1 MLVKYPNLVLETV
14 FLPNWLL
21 TLRPVFLFGFFSF
34 LIYSFLSPS
43 TEFREISQTLHLEFP
58 LKERVDPELA
68 ALLMNSGDFLV
79 YTFLLKHGIFKQV
92 NGKLIAKYVGK
103 RIYYEES
110 QKFLINGQWVNL
122 NKARVISVRNFF
134 KQNLRIAEGVIRI

>member
-1 MLVKYPNLVLETV
+1 MEHPDLVLETKL
-14 FLPNWLL
+14 LPNWLL

-43 TEFREISQTLHLEFP
+43 AEFREILQTLYLEFP

-79 YTFLLKHGIFKQV
+79 YTFLLKHGDFKQV

-103 RIYYEES
+103 RIYYEAS
-110 QKFLINGQWVNL
+110 QKFLIDGQWVNL
-122 NKARVISVRNFF
+122 NKARVISVRSF
-134 KQNLRIAEGVIRI
+134 

>member
-1 MLVKYPNLVLETV
+1 
-14 FLPNWLL
+14 
-21 TLRPVFLFGFFSF
+21 
-34 LIYSFLSPS
+34 
-43 TEFREISQTLHLEFP
+43 
-58 LKERVDPELA
+58 
-68 ALLMNSGDFLV
+68 MNSGDFLV

-122 NKARVISVRNFF
+122 NRARVISVRNF
-134 KQNLRIAEGVIRI
+134 